1 MQDLIVAGKSRF
13 TDLYWRNIQLQ
24 IHLDRV
30 KNKTITLRLMYFRSK
45 DNIGR
50 AYNNLK
56 ALLNCDEKYR
66 VGGLEIENERN
77 VRH

>member
-45 DNIGR
+45 DNIEQ

-56 ALLNCDEKYR
+56 ALLNGDEKYR
-66 VGGLEIENERN
+66 S
-77 VRH
+77 